1 MFKLLIIY
9 ISLLSCSPG
18 EELYARYGH
27 TAIRL
32 QDTENHIDAVFNYGV
47 FSFNTDN
54 FYWKFV
60 KGETYYQLGIEP
72 TRFFLEDYDQEKRP
86 VYEQYINLTDSQAL
100 AFAQALAINYRPENR
115 SYLYNFVFD
124 NCATRPY
131 NMLKRVFG
139 DTIVSSYTDWEG
151 CTYREYLQHYTR
163 PHSWEDFAINMI
175 FGRRADIPMHGE
187 DRLFL
192 PEGLMFF
199 LQSATLSDGTPVVRV
214 EDQLPSSI
222 DQHPKPFVIA
232 EVPWYKTWYVGF
244 AVFVLLMLWFNLVDL
259 RRNKW
264 SWYIDAPFILIY
276 VIFFAIAI
284 FLTFFSIHPLV
295 GFNWRLFLFPVAHL
309 CLRLIYILR

>member
-32 QDTENHIDAVFNYGV
+32 QDTETHIDAVFNYGV
-47 FSFNTDN
+47 FSFNTEN

-60 KGETYYQLGIEP
+60 KGETYYKLGIEP
-72 TRFFLEDYDQEKRP
+72 TRFFLEDYNEEQRP
-86 VYEQYINLTDSQAL
+86 VYEQYINFTDSQAR
-100 AFAQALAINYRPENR
+100 AFAEALAINYKPENR
-115 SYLYNFVFD
+115 EYLYNFVFD

-131 NMLKRVFG
+131 NLLKSVFN
-139 DTIVSSYTDWEG
+139 DTIISTYDQWEG
-151 CTYREYLQHYTR
+151 ITYRKYLQHYTGA
-163 PHSWEDFAINMI
+163 HSWEDFAINMI

-187 DRLFL
+187 DKLFL
-192 PEGLMFF
+192 PEALMFY

-214 EDQLPSSI
+214 TTPDLA
-222 DQHPKPFVIA
+222 PFEIA
-232 EVPWYKTWYVGF
+232 KVPWYKTWFVGLAAF
-244 AVFVLLMLWFNLVDL
+244 ILLMLWFTFVDL

-264 SWYIDAPFILIY
+264 SWYIDLPFILLY

-295 GFNWRLFLFPVAHL
+295 GFNWRLFLFPAIHL

>member
-60 KGETYYQLGIEP
+60 KGETYYYLGIEP
-72 TRFFLEDYDQEKRP
+72 TRYFLADYEEEKRP
-86 VYEQYINLTDSQAL
+86 VYEQYINFTDSQAR
-100 AFAQALAINYRPENR
+100 AFAEALAINYRPENR

-139 DTIVSSYTDWEG
+139 DTIISSYDEWEG
-151 CTYREYLQHYTR
+151 CTYRKYLQHYTGA
-163 PHSWEDFAINMI
+163 HSWEDFAINMI

-192 PEGLMFF
+192 PEGLMYF

-214 EDQLPSSI
+214 TTPELA
-222 DQHPKPFVIA
+222 PFEIA
-232 EVPWYKTWYVGF
+232 KVPWYKTWFVGLAAF
-244 AVFVLLMLWFNLVDL
+244 ILLMLWVNLVDL
-259 RRNKW
+259 RRGKW
-264 SWYIDAPFILIY
+264 SWYVDVPFILVY
-276 VIFFAIAI
+276 AIFFAIAI

-295 GFNWRLFLFPVAHL
+295 GFNWRLFLFPAIHI

>member
-9 ISLLSCSPG
+9 ISLLSCTPG

-47 FSFNTDN
+47 FSFNTDH

-72 TRFFLEDYDQEKRP
+72 TRFFLADYDYEKRP
-86 VYEQYINLTDSQAL
+86 VYEQYLNLTDSQAH
-100 AFAQALAINYRPENR
+100 AFAEALAVNYRPENR

-131 NMLKRVFG
+131 NMLKKVLG
-139 DTIVSSYTDWEG
+139 DTILSTYTDWEG
-151 CTYREYLQHYTR
+151 VTYRKYLQHYTR

-192 PEGLMFF
+192 PEALMYF
-199 LQSATLSDGTPVVRV
+199 LQSATLPDGTPVVRV
-214 EDQLPSSI
+214 TTPEL
-222 DQHPKPFVIA
+222 KPFEIA
-232 EVPWYKTWYVGF
+232 KVPWYETWFVGLAAF
-244 AVFVLLMLWFNLVDL
+244 ILLMLWFTFVDL

-276 VIFFAIAI
+276 VIFFAIAT

-295 GFNWRLFLFPVAHL
+295 GYNWRLFLFPAIHL